1 MKVLLEN
8 IKQEPW
14 NGKFLNFSSDQYS
27 SYESLKSIL
36 KKNGFSVN
44 PYRDIQYGIQFLVFK
59 NDSSFLLRIYASK
72 KGVRLD
78 LSQCKDSYLRKEI
91 MDLIAQGHTS
101 SLSALPQKKKEKKD
115 AEIPLKKDPDHLIGV
130 DESGKG
136 DYFGPLVVAGVYVT
150 PETSQKLQELQ
161 VMDSKLLNDF
171 AIQTIAPYI
180 RELCPFSMIIMKNPS
195 YNDVYSQ
202 MQNLNHMLAW
212 AHARVIKSLYEKT
225 GCQSALSD
233 KFDQKSLIQSALYNQ
248 GLSKIDLE
256 ERIQADSSSI
266 AVSAASILARD
277 AFLSEMRFLSEKF
290 NIALPKGSS
299 SKVLKTANEFVK
311 QYGKDDLIQ
320 VAKLHFSLTYQ
331 IVG

>member
-1 MKVLLEN
+1 
-8 IKQEPW
+8 
-14 NGKFLNFSSDQYS
+14 LNFSSDQYS
-27 SYESLKSIL
+27 RYESLKSIL

-59 NDSSFLLRIYASK
+59 NDYSFLLRIYSSK

-78 LSQCKDSYLRKEI
+78 LSQCKDPALTKEI
-91 MDLIAQGHTS
+91 MDLVVQTHS
-101 SLSALPQKKKEKKD
+101 PSLSTLPQKKKEKKD
-115 AEIPLKKDPDHLIGV
+115 PVDGLKKKDPDHLIGV

-136 DYFGPLVVAGVYVT
+136 DYFGPLVVAGVYMT

-161 VMDSKLLNDF
+161 VMDSKLLSDF
-171 AIQTIAPYI
+171 AIQTVAPYI

-212 AHARVIKSLYEKT
+212 AHARVIKSLHEKT

-233 KFDQKSLIQSALYNQ
+233 KFDQKSLIQAALYNQ
-248 GLSKIDLE
+248 GLSKIALE
-256 ERIQADSSSI
+256 ERIQADSTNL

-277 AFLSEMRFLSEKF
+277 AFMSEMRFLSEKF

-311 QYGKDDLIQ
+311 QYGKDDLAH
-320 VAKLHFSLTYQ
+320 VAKLHFSLTHQ